1 MPADYTILHVEAQNI
16 NFDTTDG
23 VTGCIRPT
31 MTNTVLL
38 ALYKSLPESTQQ
50 QVHEEMKDNLE
61 RAVEKCFVS
70 AMRSFAIQATD
81 YPGPRYARGR

>member
-1 MPADYTILHVEAQNI
+1 MPADYTILRVDAQDI

-38 ALYKSLPESTQQ
+38 ALYKSLSESTQEQ
-50 QVHEEMKDNLE
+50 IHSEMKDNLK
-61 RAVEKCFVS
+61 RAVEKCFVN
-70 AMRSFAIQATD
+70 AMKSFAMQVTD